1 MQTALSSKG
10 QPKVV
15 NRWLVI
21 FGTALVQLGV
31 GTFYAWSIFNTPILK
46 MFHQLVVDPARSEEH
61 RLNSS
66 HVSISYAVFCL
77 KKKNDSH
84 DAEFTEHIQMHF
96 NEIWTSKRVK

>member
-31 GTFYAWSIFNTPILK
+31 GTFYAWSIFRERK
-46 MFHQLVVDPARSEEH
+46 
-61 RLNSS
+61 
-66 HVSISYAVFCL
+66 ISCVNAQKISKLYRNRECL
-77 KKKNDSH
+77 PL
-84 DAEFTEHIQMHF
+84 
-96 NEIWTSKRVK
+96 

>member
-31 GTFYAWSIFNTPILK
+31 GTF
-46 MFHQLVVDPARSEEH
+46 
-61 RLNSS
+61 
-66 HVSISYAVFCL
+66 
-77 KKKNDSH
+77 
-84 DAEFTEHIQMHF
+84 
-96 NEIWTSKRVK
+96 